1 MSLSNIREG
10 LLKPVFDALEEA
22 FEKLSIDFYLIGAVA
37 RDIWYAK
44 GNAVSTGTRDVDFA
58 VFIANHEDYN
68 RLRKYLVEEKKFVE
82 SKTNSFTMISSEG
95 MVVDILPFGEIEI
108 DGQVNI
114 AGEGLTSI
122 QVNGFKEVY
131 ESGTENIEFDKGHP
145 FSVATLPSIVL
156 LKLISYDDRPE
167 QRLKDPRDIANIIQN
182 YFDLQSENI
191 YENHADLFDT
201 DNFTLQKTGARVI
214 GREIKTIV
222 ESNTALKERVISI
235 LTGHINGAE
244 ESFFIRNMQMD
255 DNFVVSVAIEW
266 LNEVINGIT
275 E

>member
-1 MSLSNIREG
+1 MSLNNIREG

-44 GNAVSTGTRDVDFA
+44 GNAVSTGTKDVDFA
-58 VFIANHEDYN
+58 VFIANHDDYN

-95 MVVDILPFGEIEI
+95 LIVDILPFGEIEI

-131 ESGTENIEFDKGHP
+131 ESGTENIGFDKGHT
-145 FSVATLPSIVL
+145 FAVATLPSIVL

-167 QRLKDPRDIANIIQN
+167 QRLKDPRDIASIIKG
-182 YFDLQSENI
+182 YFDLMSENI
-191 YENHADLFDT
+191 YENHSDLFDT
-201 DNFTLQKTGARVI
+201 DNFTLQKAGARVI

-222 ESNTALKERVISI
+222 ESNAGLKERIISI
-235 LTGHINGAE
+235 LKGHIKEAD
-244 ESFFIRNMQMD
+244 ESIFIRNMQAD
-255 DNFVVSVAIEW
+255 DNFVISVAIDW
-266 LNEVINGIT
+266 LNEIVNGIT